1 MKTKG
6 RPLWAETACKAP
18 QSSPSSLYDTEP
30 ASAWSESE
38 NDDDGYTSDIEQMG
52 QDYRDLLLEDEAKL
66 WHDEFE
72 S

>member
-1 MKTKG
+1 
-6 RPLWAETACKAP
+6 
-18 QSSPSSLYDTEP
+18 LYDTEP